1 MSKKES
7 RSSNK
12 KSKRTKHTSNN
23 KETRKRIKSDDDREQ
38 PFIKGEERKVHEEI
52 IQRRIGGGE
61 APTPEAYARAL
72 KQWQQL
78 PGSVIRSPTDV
89 TLPTTRKLP
98 KSQGSVDLSEQMD
111 NKTDNGE
118 KTG

>member
-1 MSKKES
+1 MSKKKS

-12 KSKRTKHTSNN
+12 KSKTGKHTSK
-23 KETRKRIKSDDDREQ
+23 KETRKRIESDEDREQ

-89 TLPTTRKLP
+89 TLPTTRRLP
-98 KSQGSVDLSEQMD
+98 KSQDTVDLSEQTD

-118 KTG
+118 QAG